1 MTIKNTAEISGR
13 SWRTQEQRR
22 SQAEDALLTSAAE
35 LFADRGISATSVAAI
50 CEHAGYSHG
59 LINHHFG
66 SKTALV
72 ERLARR
78 CQESFTAK
86 LHPERLETGIEAILH
101 FAMAYIDAASPGD
114 VFSRCFLVMWGA
126 AFVSVSDDTF
136 EQADQ
141 RSRDRIASWVKQ
153 GKQDGS
159 IAAVVD
165 GDAFAAVLLA
175 MVRGICAQ
183 MVVSPQRLDAEKAK
197 TEVSRVIQLALTGT
211 EVS

>member
-1 MTIKNTAEISGR
+1 MTIKNNAETHGR

-22 SQAEDALLTSAAE
+22 SQSEDALLTAAAE
-35 LFADRGISATSVAAI
+35 LFADRGIAATSVAAI

-66 SKTALV
+66 SKAALV

-78 CQESFTAK
+78 CQESFTAE
-86 LHPERLETGIEAILH
+86 LHPERVDTGIDAILH
-101 FAMAYIDAASPGD
+101 FATAYIDAASPGD

-126 AFVSVSDDTF
+126 AFVSLSDDTF

-159 IAAVVD
+159 IAKVVD

-175 MVRGICAQ
+175 MVRGIGAQ
-183 MVVSPQRLDAEKAK
+183 MVVSPERVEAEKAK
-197 TEVSRVIQLALTGT
+197 TEVCRMIRLALTGPK
-211 EVS
+211 VS